1 MFMDDFVAGNVDGNG
16 AISIY
21 YEFSDLMKTIKLPM
35 ARWATSCEE
44 LKEIWKM
51 EGQEIQ
57 RTTQSLGVD
66 WNTETDTLSMDPRD
80 ISDKKHK
87 GPQLRNNCSKRL
99 PGFTTPWAY
108 FNLFPLS

>member
-1 MFMDDFVAGNVDGNG
+1 MCRGEYPKAAHLIAGNMFMDDFVAGNVDGNG

-57 RTTQSLGVD
+57 RTTQALGVD

-87 GPQLRNNCSKRL
+87 ARN
-99 PGFTTPWAY
+99 
-108 FNLFPLS
+108 